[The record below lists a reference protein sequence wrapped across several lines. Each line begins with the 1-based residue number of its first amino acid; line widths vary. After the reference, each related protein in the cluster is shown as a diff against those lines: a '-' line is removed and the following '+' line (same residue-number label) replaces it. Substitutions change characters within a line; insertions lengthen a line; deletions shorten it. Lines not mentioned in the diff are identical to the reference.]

1 MPGEEVHTVALREH
15 NGDVIYTINE
25 TFRDHGWRVCDERQ
39 PDPFTADDQDR
50 EGLE

>member
-1 MPGEEVHTVALREH
+1 MELRDI
-15 NGDVIYTINE
+15 NGDVIYTISD
-25 TFRDHGWRVCDERQ
+25 TFGVRCWRVSDESQ